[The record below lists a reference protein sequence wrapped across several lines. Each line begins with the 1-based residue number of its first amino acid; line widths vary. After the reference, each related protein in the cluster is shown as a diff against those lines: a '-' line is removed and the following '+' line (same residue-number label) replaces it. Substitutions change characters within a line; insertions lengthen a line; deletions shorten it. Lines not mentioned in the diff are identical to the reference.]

1 MKAKLA
7 ILIVFIVVTFNQM
20 ACSRFGSPK
29 PLKEMTFP
37 QDVAFLEKHV
47 EVITLGQG
55 PGKPKVAIVPAYQGR
70 VMTSTVGGS
79 KSPSHGW
86 INRELIEAGR
96 NDPHINAYGGE
107 DRFWLGPEGGQ
118 FSIFFKK
125 GDPFDLE
132 HWQTPAL
139 IDTRPYEV
147 ITKTDREVTFRH
159 EAKIKNYSD
168 THFLIRID
176 RTVRLLDR
184 SSIDELLDV
193 KLPPSIDIVAYE
205 TENILTN
212 IGDAAWTKHGG
223 LLSIWILG
231 MYKHST
237 DTTVLVPYVEG
248 DEADLGPIVNADYF
262 GEVPAERLRVKDG
275 VIRFSADGK
284 YRSKIGLSPKRAKS
298 ILGSYDAT
306 RQLLTIVQ
314 YNKPKGATNYVNS
327 MWELQDEPFNGD
339 VVNSYNDGPP
349 SPGAKPLGPF
359 YELESSSPALEL
371 KPDESSTHIH
381 RTIHMQG
388 DKAAI
393 QRLGKALLG
402 AIE

>member
-298 ILGSYDAT
+298 ILGSYDAA
-306 RQLLTIVQ
+306 RQLLTLVQ

>member
-1 MKAKLA
+1 
-7 ILIVFIVVTFNQM
+7 
-20 ACSRFGSPK
+20 
-29 PLKEMTFP
+29 MTFP

-55 PGKPKVAIVPAYQGR
+55 SGKPKVAIVPAYQGR

-118 FSIFFKK
+118 FSLFFKK

-139 IDTRPYEV
+139 IDNWPYEV

-168 THFLIRID
+168 TRFLIRID
-176 RTVRLLDR
+176 RTVHLLDR

-262 GEVPAERLRVKDG
+262 GEVPAERLRVKGG

-306 RQLLTIVQ
+306 RQLLTLVQ

>member
-1 MKAKLA
+1 M
-7 ILIVFIVVTFNQM
+7 FCQP
-20 ACSRFGSPK
+20 ACSRIATTKHP
-29 PLKEMTFP
+29 KEMTFE
-37 QDVAFLEKHV
+37 QDVTFLEKHV
-47 EVITLGQG
+47 DVITLDQG

-96 NDPHINAYGGE
+96 NNPHINAYGGE

-132 HWQTPAL
+132 HWQTPVL
-139 IDTRPYEV
+139 IDTQPYEV
-147 ITKTDREVTFRH
+147 ITKTEREVTFRH

-168 THFLIRID
+168 TDFFIRID

-184 SSIDELLDV
+184 SRIDNLLGLKLSPAIDV
-193 KLPPSIDIVAYE
+193 VGYE
-205 TENILTN
+205 SENILTN

-231 MYKHST
+231 MYKHSA

-248 DEADLGPIVNADYF
+248 DESELGPIVNADYF
-262 GEVPAERLRVKDG
+262 GEVPSDRLKVKNG

-314 YNKPKGATNYVNS
+314 YNKPQGATNYVNS

-371 KPDESSTHIH
+371 KPDESFTHIH
-381 RTIHMQG
+381 RTIHLQG
-388 DKAAI
+388 DKEVI
-393 QRLGKALLG
+393 QGLGKDLLG